1 MKREGRTG
9 VGGERELR
17 SIPVKHFVN
26 PLTSA

>member
-1 MKREGRTG
+1 MKREGRAG
-9 VGGERELR
+9 VGGGGELR